1 MKTTG
6 SRLKPR
12 KRFDTFTVVN
22 TILLLLIAFIMLYP
36 FWYVLIGSFMS
47 TSETITN
54 IFHFFVKEPT
64 LDAYKA
70 LFKSVNVER
79 HFLASVY
86 ASVVGMI
93 VSLLLTS
100 MAAYALSRPKLP
112 GKSIVMRFVLGAM
125 LFNGGMI
132 PMYMVV
138 RGLGMINKW
147 ESLYVP
153 GLINLFY
160 MIIMRTYFKG
170 IPEEMLE
177 SARMDGAGEW
187 RIFFKFIIPASMPV
201 IACIALFYMVDRW
214 NDLMS
219 GIIYINDVNDQ
230 PLQAMLYRIIN
241 GQTSTVNPTVG
252 TSMKV
257 TSETMGHAATIITV
271 LPIML
276 VYPFLQKYFIHGMMV
291 GSVKD

>member
-1 MKTTG
+1 MMKNNPE
-6 SRLKPR
+6 RLK
-12 KRFDTFTVVN
+12 KRNRIDLFTVIN
-22 TILLLLIAFIMLYP
+22 TILLLLIAFVMLYP
-36 FWYVLIGSFMS
+36 FWYVLIGSFMPTDES
-47 TSETITN
+47 ITN
-54 IFHFFVKEPT
+54 IFHFYVEEPT
-64 LDAYKA
+64 MDAYTA
-70 LFKSVNVER
+70 LFESVNVGR
-79 HFLASVY
+79 HFLASFY
-86 ASVVGMI
+86 SSVVGMV
-93 VSLLLTS
+93 VSLVFTS

-112 GKSIVMRFVLGAM
+112 GKGIVMRLVLGAM
-125 LFNGGMI
+125 LFSGGMI
-132 PMYMVV
+132 PLYMVI
-138 RGLGMINKW
+138 RGLGMINTW
-147 ESLYVP
+147 ESLYIP

-177 SARMDGAGEW
+177 SARIDGAGEW
-187 RIFFKFIIPASMPV
+187 RIFFRFVLPSATPV
-201 IACIALFYMVDRW
+201 LAAIALFYMVDRW

-230 PLQAMLYRIIN
+230 PLQAMLFRIIN
-241 GQTSTVNPTVG
+241 GQTSTVSPS

-257 TSETMGHAATIITV
+257 TSQTAGYAATIVTM

>member
-1 MKTTG
+1 MMKNKPE
-6 SRLKPR
+6 RLQTKNR
-12 KRFDTFTVVN
+12 IDAFTVIN
-22 TILLLLIAFIMLYP
+22 TILLLVVAFVMFYP
-36 FWYVLIGSFMS
+36 FWYVLIGSFMP
-47 TSETITN
+47 TDETITN
-54 IFHFFVKEPT
+54 IFHFIVKKPT

-70 LFKSVNVER
+70 LFESVNVGR
-79 HFLASVY
+79 HFLASLY
-86 ASVVGMI
+86 SSVVGMI
-93 VSLLLTS
+93 VSLFFTS

-112 GKSIVMRFVLGAM
+112 GKGLVMRAVIGAM
-125 LFNGGMI
+125 LFSGGMI
-132 PMYMVV
+132 PLYMVI
-138 RGLGMINKW
+138 RGLGMINTW
-147 ESLYVP
+147 ESLYIP

-177 SARMDGAGEW
+177 SARIDGAGEW
-187 RIFFKFIIPASMPV
+187 RIFFRFVLPSAMPV
-201 IACIALFYMVDRW
+201 MAAIALFYMVDRW

-230 PLQAMLYRIIN
+230 PLQAMLFHIIN
-241 GQTSTVNPTVG
+241 GQTSTVSPS

-257 TSETMGHAATIITV
+257 TSQTAGYAATIVTM

>member
-1 MKTTG
+1 MKKTEKRLG
-6 SRLKPR
+6 SRR
-12 KRFDTFTVVN
+12 HIDAFTVVN

-36 FWYVLIGSFMS
+36 FWYVLIGSFMRTDES
-47 TSETITN
+47 ITN
-54 IFHFFVKEPT
+54 IFHFIVKRPT
-64 LDAYKA
+64 MEAYEA
-70 LFKSVNVER
+70 LFKSVKVER
-79 HFLASVY
+79 HFMASAY
-86 ASVVGMI
+86 SSVVGMI
-93 VSLLLTS
+93 VSLFFTS
-100 MAAYALSRPKLP
+100 LAAYALSRPHLP
-112 GKSIVMRFVLGAM
+112 GKGLVMRLVLGAM

-138 RGLGMINKW
+138 RGLGMINRW

-187 RIFFKFIIPASMPV
+187 KIFFRFIIPSAMPV

-219 GIIYINDVNDQ
+219 GIIYINNVNDQ

-257 TSETMGHAATIITV
+257 TSETMGYAATIVTV